1 MNRQNN
7 KFSVKKHRAIL
18 FMRAGII
25 TMMITCQLNALTR
38 IRDIA
43 HPLGER
49 NNKLC
54 GWGLVVGLNGTG
66 DGGDVLVT
74 ARPLLTLLQKLGNPP
89 ASLEELKNAKNVA
102 LVLVTA
108 ELGRNGVRNGDKID
122 VTITSPIKASSLA
135 GGVLWPAPLQSLGY
149 QDDTVYAWAEGA
161 ISIPDPENKT
171 TGIVKGGAQIEVDLL
186 HDFVSYDE
194 KTRRSSFDLVLD
206 DEQSTWQNTHAIA
219 MIIEEMNTAPGV
231 DRGAGY
237 IETGD
242 VSARTALALDC
253 RTVRVFLP
261 QQQAINAS
269 NYITRVMDLGIDLPD
284 PDATIVINEKTGTIA
299 ITGNVAIASCSVTV
313 SGLVIRIVTP
323 EPQPQPGQP
332 VIKETQWS
340 KFDTVGDNTAKIDDL
355 IAAMDQLNVPIQQKI
370 HAIYALRDA
379 GVLRANVR
387 NK

>member
-1 MNRQNN
+1 MTAG
-7 KFSVKKHRAIL
+7 VIIL
-18 FMRAGII
+18 L
-25 TMMITCQLNALTR
+25 ITCPLNALTR

-49 NNKLC
+49 SNKLC

-74 ARPLLTLLQKLGNPP
+74 ARPLFTLMQKLGNPP
-89 ASLEELKNAKNVA
+89 GSLEELKNAKNVA

-122 VTITSPIKASSLA
+122 VTVTSPIKASSLE
-135 GGVLWPAPLQSLGY
+135 GGILWPVPLQSLGY

-161 ISIPDPENKT
+161 VSIPDSENKT
-171 TGIVKGGAQIEVDLL
+171 TGIVNNGAQIEVDLL

-194 KTRRSSFDLVLD
+194 KTRRASFDLVLD
-206 DEQSTWQNTHAIA
+206 DDQSTWQNTHAIA
-219 MIIEEMNTAPGV
+219 MIIEEMNTAPGA
-231 DRGAGY
+231 DKGAGY

-242 VSARTALALDC
+242 VSTRTALALDC
-253 RTVRVFLP
+253 RTVRVFIP
-261 QQQAINAS
+261 QQQAQNAS

-284 PDATIVINEKTGTIA
+284 PDATIIINEKTGTIA
-299 ITGNVAIASCSVTV
+299 ITGNVDIAPCSVTV
-313 SGLVIRIVTP
+313 SGLVIRVVIP

-332 VIKETQWS
+332 VIKQTEWS
-340 KFDTVGDNTAKIDDL
+340 KFDTVGGNSAKLDDL